1 MKQIK
6 SILLI
11 PVTTPAPVIATS
23 LTASAATS
31 NSSYKLLYSLPQ
43 YPINR
48 DHTTKILNTSSTAS
62 CTSEAVSETTQENMP
77 QPTQDPGPEPTT
89 APTEEPVPTQVPSPE
104 PTKAPVPTQAPSP
117 EPTKAP
123 VPTQTPSP
131 KPNQLPSPQP
141 TGNPSTA
148 YQLSSDEQRMVNL
161 VNSERQKAGLA
172 PLKVDLDLSRVARI
186 KSQDMRDNNYFSHTS
201 PTYGSPFDMMRSF
214 GISYRTAGENIA
226 LHGSVESAHNGLMNS
241 DGHRANILSPNFT
254 HIGIG
259 IVDGRYYTQMCIG
272 K

>member
-1 MKQIK
+1 MKKIK

-11 PVTTPAPVIATS
+11 LVMTLALVIAPS
-23 LTASAATS
+23 LSASAASS
-31 NSSYKLLYSLPQ
+31 NLSYKLIYCLPQ
-43 YPINR
+43 DQVNSDYISQ
-48 DHTTKILNTSSTAS
+48 ILNRLYTVLGKGQGWF
-62 CTSEAVSETTQENMP
+62 EIPVENMP
-77 QPTQDPGPEPTT
+77 QPTQNPGPEPTP

-117 EPTKAP
+117 K
-123 VPTQTPSP
+123 PS
-131 KPNQLPSPQP
+131 QLPSPQP

-259 IVDGRYYTQMCIG
+259 IVDGRYYTQMFIG

>member
-1 MKQIK
+1 MKKIK

-11 PVTTPAPVIATS
+11 LVMTLALVIAPS
-23 LTASAATS
+23 LSASAASS
-31 NSSYKLLYSLPQ
+31 NLSYKLIYCLPQ
-43 YPINR
+43 DQVNSDYISQ
-48 DHTTKILNTSSTAS
+48 ILNRLYTALGKGQGWF
-62 CTSEAVSETTQENMP
+62 EIPVENMP
-77 QPTQDPGPEPTT
+77 QPTQNPGPEPTP

-117 EPTKAP
+117 K
-123 VPTQTPSP
+123 PS
-131 KPNQLPSPQP
+131 QLPSPQP

-226 LHGSVESAHNGLMNS
+226 LHSSVESAHNGLMNS

-259 IVDGRYYTQMCIG
+259 IVDGRYYTQMFIG

>member
-1 MKQIK
+1 MKKIK

-11 PVTTPAPVIATS
+11 LVMTLALVIAPS
-23 LTASAATS
+23 LSASAASS
-31 NSSYKLLYSLPQ
+31 NLSYKLIYCLPQ
-43 YPINR
+43 DQVNSDYISQ
-48 DHTTKILNTSSTAS
+48 ILNRLYTVLGKGQGWF
-62 CTSEAVSETTQENMP
+62 EIPVENMP
-77 QPTQDPGPEPTT
+77 QPTQNPGPEPTP

-117 EPTKAP
+117 K
-123 VPTQTPSP
+123 PS
-131 KPNQLPSPQP
+131 QLPSPQP

-226 LHGSVESAHNGLMNS
+226 LHSSVESAHNGLMNS

-259 IVDGRYYTQMCIG
+259 IVDGRYYTQMFIG

>member
-1 MKQIK
+1 MKKIK

-11 PVTTPAPVIATS
+11 LVMTLALVIAPS
-23 LTASAATS
+23 LSASAASS
-31 NSSYKLLYSLPQ
+31 NLSYKLIYCLPQ
-43 YPINR
+43 DQVNSDYISQ
-48 DHTTKILNTSSTAS
+48 ILNRLYTALGKGQGWF
-62 CTSEAVSETTQENMP
+62 EIPVENMP
-77 QPTQDPGPEPTT
+77 QPTQNPGPEPTP

-123 VPTQTPSP
+123 VPTQAPSP
-131 KPNQLPSPQP
+131 KPSQLPSPQP

-172 PLKVDLDLSRVARI
+172 PFKVDLDLSRVARI

-259 IVDGRYYTQMCIG
+259 IVDGRYYTQMFIG

>member
-1 MKQIK
+1 MKKIK

-11 PVTTPAPVIATS
+11 LVTTLALVIAPS
-23 LTASAATS
+23 LSASAASS
-31 NSSYKLLYSLPQ
+31 NLSYKLIYCLPQ
-43 YPINR
+43 DQVNSDYISQ
-48 DHTTKILNTSSTAS
+48 ILNRLYIVLGKGQGWF
-62 CTSEAVSETTQENMP
+62 EIPVENMP
-77 QPTQDPGPEPTT
+77 QPTQNPGPEPTP

-123 VPTQTPSP
+123 VPTQAPSP
-131 KPNQLPSPQP
+131 KPSQLPSPQP

-161 VNSERQKAGLA
+161 VNTERQKAGLA

-226 LHGSVESAHNGLMNS
+226 LHSSVESAHNGLMNS
-241 DGHRANILSPNFT
+241 DGHRANILRPNFN
-254 HIGIG
+254 IG
-259 IVDGRYYTQMCIG
+259 RASCR
-272 K
+272 

>member
-1 MKQIK
+1 MKKIK

-11 PVTTPAPVIATS
+11 LVMTLALVIAPS
-23 LTASAATS
+23 LSASAASS
-31 NSSYKLLYSLPQ
+31 NLSYKLIYCLPQ
-43 YPINR
+43 DQVNSDYISQ
-48 DHTTKILNTSSTAS
+48 ILNRLYTALGKGQGWF
-62 CTSEAVSETTQENMP
+62 EIPVENMP
-77 QPTQDPGPEPTT
+77 QPTQNPGPEPTP

-104 PTKAPVPTQAPSP
+104 PTKAPVPTQ
-117 EPTKAP
+117 
-123 VPTQTPSP
+123 TPSP
-131 KPNQLPSPQP
+131 KPSQLPSPQP

-226 LHGSVESAHNGLMNS
+226 LHSSVESAHNGLMNS

-259 IVDGRYYTQMCIG
+259 IVDGRYYTQMFIG

>member
-1 MKQIK
+1 MKKIK

-11 PVTTPAPVIATS
+11 LVMTLALVIAPS
-23 LTASAATS
+23 LSASAASS
-31 NSSYKLLYSLPQ
+31 NLSYKLIYCLPQ
-43 YPINR
+43 DQVNSDYISQ
-48 DHTTKILNTSSTAS
+48 ILNRLYTALGKGQGWF
-62 CTSEAVSETTQENMP
+62 EIPVENMP
-77 QPTQDPGPEPTT
+77 QPTQNPGPEPTP

-104 PTKAPVPTQAPSP
+104 PTKAPVPTQA
-117 EPTKAP
+117 
-123 VPTQTPSP
+123 PSP

-259 IVDGRYYTQMCIG
+259 IVDGRYYTQMFIG

>member
-1 MKQIK
+1 MKKIK

-11 PVTTPAPVIATS
+11 LVMTLALVIAPS
-23 LTASAATS
+23 LSASAASS
-31 NSSYKLLYSLPQ
+31 NLSYKLIYCLPQ
-43 YPINR
+43 DQVNSDYISQ
-48 DHTTKILNTSSTAS
+48 ILNRLYTALGKGQGWF
-62 CTSEAVSETTQENMP
+62 EIPVENMP
-77 QPTQDPGPEPTT
+77 QPTQNPGPEPTP

-117 EPTKAP
+117 K
-123 VPTQTPSP
+123 PS
-131 KPNQLPSPQP
+131 QLPSPQP

-259 IVDGRYYTQMCIG
+259 IVDGRYYTQMFIG

>member
-1 MKQIK
+1 MKKIK

-11 PVTTPAPVIATS
+11 LVMTLALVIAPS
-23 LTASAATS
+23 LSASAASS
-31 NSSYKLLYSLPQ
+31 NLSYKLIYCLPQ
-43 YPINR
+43 DQVNSDYISQ
-48 DHTTKILNTSSTAS
+48 ILNRLYTALGKGQGWF
-62 CTSEAVSETTQENMP
+62 EIPAENMP
-77 QPTQDPGPEPTT
+77 QPTQNPGPEPTP

-117 EPTKAP
+117 K
-123 VPTQTPSP
+123 PS
-131 KPNQLPSPQP
+131 QLPSPQP

-259 IVDGRYYTQMCIG
+259 IVDGRYYTQMFIG

>member
-1 MKQIK
+1 MKKIK

-11 PVTTPAPVIATS
+11 LVMTLALVIAPS
-23 LTASAATS
+23 LSASAASS
-31 NSSYKLLYSLPQ
+31 NLSYKLIYCLPQ
-43 YPINR
+43 DQVNSDYISQ
-48 DHTTKILNTSSTAS
+48 ILNRLYTALGKGQGWF
-62 CTSEAVSETTQENMP
+62 EIPVENMP
-77 QPTQDPGPEPTT
+77 QPTQNPGPEPTP

-104 PTKAPVPTQAPSP
+104 PTKAPFPTQAPSP
-117 EPTKAP
+117 K
-123 VPTQTPSP
+123 PS
-131 KPNQLPSPQP
+131 QLPSPQP

-259 IVDGRYYTQMCIG
+259 IVDGRYYTQMFIG